1 MHAVGSWQNTEH
13 AKFKWGEDFII
24 QRQVAVVVVVVFST
38 SDKPIEDQ
46 SKSIAY
52 MNAAQDAGDSSF
64 LVFFFQCMQKT
75 HQKNLFLSP
84 PLAKWLTIS
93 FQFVRANQVGSSIRS
108 TSTLSPSLRLLH
120 HIYTSKKEKRAMPR
134 RMRFRI
140 DAERETS
147 FPLVTREWHTIR
159 ALELV
164 AHWFDAWWPST
175 SLGLKRRT
183 ITQRGK

>member
-1 MHAVGSWQNTEH
+1 
-13 AKFKWGEDFII
+13 
-24 QRQVAVVVVVVFST
+24 
-38 SDKPIEDQ
+38 
-46 SKSIAY
+46 

-64 LVFFFQCMQKT
+64 LVFFLQCMQKT

-93 FQFVRANQVGSSIRS
+93 FQFVRANQVGSSIRFA
-108 TSTLSPSLRLLH
+108 STLSPSLRLLH
-120 HIYTSKKEKRAMPR
+120 HIYTSICKKRKKKKEKRAMPR

-183 ITQRGK
+183 VTQRGK